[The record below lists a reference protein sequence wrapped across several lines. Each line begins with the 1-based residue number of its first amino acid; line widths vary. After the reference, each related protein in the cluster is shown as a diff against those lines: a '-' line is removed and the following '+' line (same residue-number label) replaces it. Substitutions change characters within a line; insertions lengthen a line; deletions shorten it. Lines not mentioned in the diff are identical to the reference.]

1 MTRDIEELLRKYSVV
16 IHTFYADPSESVLV
30 LP

>member
-16 IHTFYADPSESVLV
+16 IHTFYADPSESVRV